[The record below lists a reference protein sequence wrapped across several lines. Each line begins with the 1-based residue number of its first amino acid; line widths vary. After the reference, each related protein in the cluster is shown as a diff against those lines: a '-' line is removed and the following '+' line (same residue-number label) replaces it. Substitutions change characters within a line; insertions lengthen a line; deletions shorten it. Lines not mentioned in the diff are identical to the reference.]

1 MIIHYRFQGHEFP
14 LVFQNPYLARIIWHM
29 MIDEHLLILS
39 LFLSAVAIPL
49 SYLVNSSDKRVG
61 EKAIFLGMM
70 LSAIPL
76 FLSPLTPVLFG
87 GRIILLSRVALS
99 HSLRF
104 DKMILGHVSYSIIHW
119 TRWDPEAWLLG
130 AALVML
136 VVHAVASSSKA
147 RRQRLK
153 APNWVQTEVQK
164 LSAMLGIKAPE
175 VVLIDSGEPNAFA
188 PFSLFGSKIVVS
200 VGLLETLSRD
210 ELRAVLAH
218 EISHVSHRDPLK
230 RLLSRSLRIVMLANP
245 LPHFMEPWLSRSEEY
260 AADREAALLTSP
272 SSMISALL
280 KLSGVLETSEEM
292 PLPLAPIPAFLERPF
307 VLRVFSGHPSTADR
321 IRNLLEMV
329 DGRRRDRTPNGR
341 RQELR

>member
-29 MIDEHLLILS
+29 MVDEHLLVLS
-39 LFLSAVAIPL
+39 LFLSAAAVPL
-49 SYLVNSSDKRVG
+49 AYVVNSSNKRIG
-61 EKAIFLGMM
+61 EKAIFLGMA

-76 FLSPLTPVLFG
+76 FLSPLMPVLLG
-87 GRIILLSRVALS
+87 GRIILLIRVALS

-104 DKMILGHVSYSIIHW
+104 DRIVFGHVSYSIIHW

-136 VVHAVASSSKA
+136 VVHAIASSSKA
-147 RRQRLK
+147 RRQTLK
-153 APNWVQTEVQK
+153 APKWVQAEVQK
-164 LSAMLGIKAPE
+164 LSSMVGIKAPE
-175 VVLIDSGEPNAFA
+175 VLMIDSGEPNAFA
-188 PFSLFGSKIVVS
+188 PFSLFGSKIVIS

-230 RLLSRSLRIVMLANP
+230 RLMSRSLRIAMLANP

-272 SSMISALL
+272 SCMISALL
-280 KLSGVLETSEEM
+280 KLSGVLATGEQVA
-292 PLPLAPIPAFLERPF
+292 LPMIPIPALIESPSI
-307 VLRVFSGHPSTADR
+307 LRIFSDHPSTADR
-321 IRNLLEMV
+321 IKNLLEML
-329 DGRRRDRTPNGR
+329 DDRR
-341 RQELR
+341 